1 MSGSQ
6 RSGIEQML
14 IARSLE
20 RSIAQLD
27 LARFSGK
34 TVWLEVYSL
43 TGDTQFANKLIGTE
57 MQEKGLKLAT
67 DSNKADFTVK
77 VFLTAFGVDTGQTL
91 IGLPAFSAPVVNL
104 PVPEIALF
112 KSDRNRGH
120 TQLRLYAFEE
130 STQKLVEKSALIDGR
145 SKYDDYKVL
154 LVIGFSVD
162 DLDETSPSNGAD

>member
-57 MQEKGLKLAT
+57 MQEKGLN
-67 DSNKADFTVK
+67 SQPTVTRRILRSR
-77 VFLTAFGVDTGQTL
+77 FFSRPSAS
-91 IGLPAFSAPVVNL
+91 IPA
-104 PVPEIALF
+104 
-112 KSDRNRGH
+112 KH
-120 TQLRLYAFEE
+120 
-130 STQKLVEKSALIDGR
+130 
-145 SKYDDYKVL
+145 
-154 LVIGFSVD
+154 
-162 DLDETSPSNGAD
+162 

>member
-1 MSGSQ
+1 
-6 RSGIEQML
+6 ML

-91 IGLPAFSAPVVNL
+91 IGLPALFGPGRQPSGSRDRALQVGPK
-104 PVPEIALF
+104 PRPHPIA
-112 KSDRNRGH
+112 
-120 TQLRLYAFEE
+120 
-130 STQKLVEKSALIDGR
+130 
-145 SKYDDYKVL
+145 
-154 LVIGFSVD
+154 SVC
-162 DLDETSPSNGAD
+162 L